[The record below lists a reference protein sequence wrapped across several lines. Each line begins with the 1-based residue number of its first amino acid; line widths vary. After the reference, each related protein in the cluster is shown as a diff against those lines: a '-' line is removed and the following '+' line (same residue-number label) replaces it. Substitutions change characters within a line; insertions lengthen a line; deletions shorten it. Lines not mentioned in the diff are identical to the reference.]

1 MSEFQTA
8 NNRQQNLFHIILQ
21 KFLPFWPLFVVLG
34 VVGLLMAKLFLL
46 KTEAKYESSAA
57 LIVNDEKKGVDQSQ
71 LMESFNVFESKKIVE
86 NEIEVIKSK
95 DVVEDVVN
103 TLGLYSK
110 IYTSGFF
117 KNQVYYDD
125 APVKIILMDPS
136 DVSLD
141 ADIGEVEFSV
151 DYDKGLVYID
161 GEGTP
166 FDTWVSNPFG
176 GSVLKFLPNGYEKY
190 SLDKVFKFT
199 ITPPRV
205 LVNQI
210 VSNLYVGAASKS
222 ATVVRILYTDPIP
235 DRGNAIVDQLIES
248 YKKATV
254 TSQNSLAAN
263 TLNFI
268 DERMETVGLNL
279 QSVEKDLEKYRS
291 KEGVINLGEQGSLY
305 LENVGDYDRRIG
317 EINLQLSVLDKVEK
331 YVVSKSNNSG
341 IVPSTLGV
349 NDPILGQ
356 LLQKLYDA
364 EIEYGQLSKT
374 TAENNPLLTVVRN
387 KINNIRPSIL
397 ENVRS
402 QKSNLYA
409 SRESLSKNSGK
420 YNEALN
426 VLPEQE
432 RIFLEINRRK
442 KSIEDLYDFLV
453 QKREE
458 TALSYAPTMGNVRVI
473 EKAEAT
479 IRPVSPKK
487 SFVYLIGL
495 LLPISLGLVFIAG
508 RELLNT
514 KILFRS
520 DLEFD
525 TDIPILGELAY
536 VDKPKDELLVSQHK
550 DLFIV
555 DQFRRILTDMQ
566 MYDGGDLIKTVMV
579 TSSIAGEGKSYVS
592 SNLAVTLALSGKKT
606 ALIDLDLRK
615 AGVSQLF
622 GLGNEVG
629 MSEVLANG
637 SVVDIGKQKVAN
649 LTVFPAGPKTLD
661 SSNLL
666 VNNNFK
672 IFISKIKEDYD
683 AVIIDT
689 PPTTLVT
696 DASLVAHYTDKVV
709 IVVRHDHT
717 PKFVLQHIN
726 ETVLRKGFQNSAL
739 IFNGVKG
746 RGIIN
751 EGYGYGYGYEFAVEE
766 NKNSLKDLLIK
777 KNKSIKRILS
787 KHIK

>member
-1 MSEFQTA
+1 MA

-34 VVGLLMAKLFLL
+34 VVGVLLAKLFLL
-46 KTEAKYESSAA
+46 RTEAHYQSSAG

-117 KNQVYYDD
+117 KDRVYYED
-125 APVKIILMDPS
+125 APIKIVLMDPS
-136 DVSLD
+136 DVNIN
-141 ADIGEVEFSV
+141 ADIDEVEFSV
-151 DYDKGLVYID
+151 DYEKGLVYID

-166 FDTWVSNPFG
+166 FDTWVGNPFG
-176 GSVLKFLPNGYEKY
+176 GSVLKFLPNGNVKY
-190 SLDKVFKFT
+190 SLDKIFKFQLIPT
-199 ITPPRV
+199 RIRI
-205 LVNQI
+205 NQI
-210 VSNLYVGAASKS
+210 VSNLYVGAASKT

-235 DRGNAIVDQLIES
+235 NRGNDIVNQLIDS
-248 YKKATV
+248 YKKATIN
-254 TSQNSLAAN
+254 SQNSLASN
-263 TLNFI
+263 TLSFI
-268 DERMETVGLNL
+268 DERMETVGVEL
-279 QSVEKDLEKYRS
+279 QAVEKDLEKYRS
-291 KEGVINLGEQGSLY
+291 KEGVINLGEQGNLY
-305 LENVGDYDRRIG
+305 LQNVGDYDRRIG

-331 YVVSKSNNSG
+331 YVVSKSNNTG

-387 KINNIRPSIL
+387 KIDNIRPSIL

-402 QKSNLYA
+402 QKSNLNA
-409 SRESLSKNSGK
+409 SRESLTTNSGK

-432 RIFLEINRRK
+432 RMFLEINRRK

-458 TALSYAPTMGNVRVI
+458 TALSFAPTLGNVRVI
-473 EKAEAT
+473 EKAEAS

-487 SFVYLIGL
+487 SVVYLIGL
-495 LLPISLGLVFIAG
+495 LFPIGLGLAYVAG

-520 DLEFD
+520 DLEID
-525 TDIPILGELAY
+525 DNIPVVGEVAY
-536 VDKPKDELLVSQHK
+536 LDKPKEELLVTQHK

-566 MYDGGDLIKTVMV
+566 MYDGGKTIQTVMV

-592 SNLAVTLALSGKKT
+592 SNLALTLALSGKKT

-622 GLGNEVG
+622 HLENEIG
-629 MSEVLANG
+629 MSQVLG
-637 SVVDIGKQKVAN
+637 DGITLDVGVQKTDN
-649 LTVFPAGPKTLD
+649 LTVFPSGDKTLN

-666 VNNNFK
+666 VNDNFK
-672 IFISKIKEDYD
+672 TFISKIKKEFD

-696 DASLVAHYTDKVV
+696 DANLIASYTDKTV

-717 PKFVLQHIN
+717 PKFVLQHID
-726 ETVLRKGFQNSAL
+726 ETIRRKGFENCAL
-739 IFNGVKG
+739 IFNGVKM
-746 RGIIN
+746 RGIIKQ
-751 EGYGYGYGYEFAVEE
+751 GYGYGYGYEISASDKE
-766 NKNSLKDLLIK
+766 KKLITKVLEKFGVK
-777 KNKSIKRILS
+777 KNN
-787 KHIK
+787 

>member
-1 MSEFQTA
+1 MA

-34 VVGLLMAKLFLL
+34 VVGVLLAKLFLL
-46 KTEAKYESSAA
+46 RTEAHYQSSAG

-117 KNQVYYDD
+117 KDKVYYEDT
-125 APVKIILMDPS
+125 PIKIVLMDPS
-136 DVSLD
+136 DIKIDS
-141 ADIGEVEFSV
+141 DIDEVEFSV
-151 DYDKGLVYID
+151 DYEKGLVFID
-161 GEGTP
+161 GEGIP

-176 GSVLKFLPNGYEKY
+176 GSVLKFLPNGNVKY
-190 SLDKVFKFT
+190 SLDKIFKFQLIPT
-199 ITPPRV
+199 RIRI
-205 LVNQI
+205 NQI
-210 VSNLYVGAASKS
+210 VSNLYVGAASKT
-222 ATVVRILYTDPIP
+222 ATVVRILFTDPIP
-235 DRGNAIVDQLIES
+235 NRGNDIVNQLIDS
-248 YKKATV
+248 YKKATIN
-254 TSQNSLAAN
+254 SQNSLASN

-268 DERMETVGLNL
+268 DERMETVGVEL
-279 QSVEKDLEKYRS
+279 QAVEKDLEKYRS
-291 KEGVINLGEQGSLY
+291 KEGVINLGEQGNLY
-305 LENVGDYDRRIG
+305 LQNVGDYDRRIG

-331 YVVSKSNNSG
+331 YVVSKNNNTG

-349 NDPILGQ
+349 NDPILSQ

-364 EIEYGQLSKT
+364 ELEYGELSKT

-387 KINNIRPSIL
+387 KIDNIRPSIL

-409 SRESLSKNSGK
+409 SRESLSTNSGK

-458 TALSYAPTMGNVRVI
+458 TALSFAPTLGNVRVI
-473 EKAEAT
+473 EKAEAS
-479 IRPVSPKK
+479 IKPVSPKK
-487 SFVYLIGL
+487 SVVYLIGL
-495 LLPISLGLVFIAG
+495 LFPIGLGLAYVAG

-520 DLEFD
+520 DLEID
-525 TDIPILGELAY
+525 ANIPVVGEVAY
-536 VDKPKDELLVSQHK
+536 LDKPKEELLVTQHK

-566 MYDGGDLIKTVMV
+566 MYDGVKMIQTVMV

-592 SNLAVTLALSGKKT
+592 SNLALTLALSGKKT

-615 AGVSQLF
+615 AGVSTLF
-622 GLGNEVG
+622 HLENEIG
-629 MSEVLANG
+629 MSQVLG
-637 SVVDIGKQKVAN
+637 DGTMLDVGVQKTDN
-649 LTVFPAGPKTLD
+649 LTVFPSGDKTLN

-666 VNNNFK
+666 VNDNFK
-672 IFISKIKEDYD
+672 TFISKIKKEFD

-696 DASLVAHYTDKVV
+696 DANLIAPYTDKTV

-717 PKFVLQHIN
+717 PKFVLQHID
-726 ETVLRKGFQNSAL
+726 ETVRRKGFENCAL
-739 IFNGVKG
+739 IFNGVKT
-746 RGIIN
+746 RGIIKQGY
-751 EGYGYGYGYEFAVEE
+751 GYGYGYGYEISASDKE
-766 NKNSLKDLLIK
+766 KTLITKVLEKLGVK
-777 KNKSIKRILS
+777 KNN
-787 KHIK
+787 

>member
-1 MSEFQTA
+1 MSEFQMA

-34 VVGLLMAKLFLL
+34 FVGLVIAQFYIWNTVPKF
-46 KTEAKYESSAA
+46 ESSGA

-103 TLGLYSK
+103 TLGLYAN
-110 IYTSGFF
+110 IFTNGFF
-117 KNQVYYDD
+117 NEHVYYKD
-125 APVKIILMDPS
+125 APVKIVLMDPS
-136 DVSLD
+136 DVPVDS
-141 ADIGEVEFSV
+141 DIDDVEFSV
-151 DYDKGLVYID
+151 DFEKGMVYMD

-190 SLDKVFKFT
+190 DNDKVFRFQ
-199 ITPPRV
+199 IIPPR
-205 LVNQI
+205 LKVNQI

-222 ATVVRILYTDPIP
+222 ATVVKILYTDAIP
-235 DRGNAIVDQLIES
+235 ERGNEIVDQLIES

-254 TSQNSLAAN
+254 TSQNSLASN

-268 DERMETVGLNL
+268 DERMEVVGKDL
-279 QSVEKDLEKYRS
+279 QEVEKDLEKYRS
-291 KEGVINLGEQGSLY
+291 KEGVINLGEQGNLY
-305 LENVGDYDRRIG
+305 LQNVGDYDRQIG
-317 EINLQLSVLDKVEK
+317 EIDLQLSVLNKVER
-331 YVVSKSNNSG
+331 YVISKNKTSG

-356 LLQKLYDA
+356 LLQRLYDA
-364 EIEYGQLSKT
+364 EIEYGELSKT

-387 KINNIRPSIL
+387 RIENIRPSIL

-402 QKSNLYA
+402 QKSNLQA
-409 SRESLSKNSGK
+409 SKSSLSTNSGK

-458 TALSYAPTMGNVRVI
+458 TALSYAPTLGNVRVI
-473 EKAEAT
+473 EKAEAS

-487 SFVYLIGL
+487 PFIYLIGML
-495 LLPISLGLVFIAG
+495 MPLVLGLVWVAG

-514 KILFRS
+514 KVLFRS
-520 DLEFD
+520 DLELD
-525 TDIPILGELAY
+525 AAIPVLGELAF
-536 VDKPKDELLVSQHK
+536 VDKPKEKLLVSQHK

-555 DQFRRILTDMQ
+555 DQFRRILTDMH
-566 MYDGGDLIKTVMV
+566 MYDGGEMIQTVMI

-592 SNLAVTLALSGKKT
+592 SNLAMTLALSGKKT
-606 ALIDLDLRK
+606 ALIDMDLRK
-615 AGVSQLF
+615 AGVTQLF
-622 GLGNEVG
+622 QLENDMG
-629 MSEVLANG
+629 MSQVLNNG
-637 SVVDIGKQKVAN
+637 MSLKVGVQKAEN
-649 LTVFPAGPKTLD
+649 LTVFPAGAKTLD

-666 VNNNFK
+666 VSDYWK
-672 IFISKIKEDYD
+672 TFIAAIKKEYD

-689 PPTTLVT
+689 PPTTLVS
-696 DASLVAHYTDKVV
+696 DATILAQYVDKTV
-709 IVVRHDHT
+709 IVIRHDHT
-717 PKFVLQHIN
+717 PKFVLQHID
-726 ETVLRKGFQNSAL
+726 ETVLRKGFEKSTL
-739 IFNGVKG
+739 IFNGVKI
-746 RGIIN
+746 RGVIKQ
-751 EGYGYGYGYEFAVEE
+751 GYGYGYGYDDSVEFQE
-766 NKNSLKDLLIK
+766 NSFLVRF
-777 KNKSIKRILS
+777 KRIVQNFFN
-787 KHIK
+787 

>member
-1 MSEFQTA
+1 L
-8 NNRQQNLFHIILQ
+8 LF
-21 KFLPFWPLFVVLG
+21 
-34 VVGLLMAKLFLL
+34 AKLVILR
-46 KTEAKYESSAA
+46 TEAKYESSAA

-95 DVVEDVVN
+95 DVIEDVVK
-103 TLGLYSK
+103 TLGLYAK

-117 KNQVYYDD
+117 KDNLYYTD

-136 DVSLD
+136 DVNID
-141 ADIGEVEFSV
+141 ADIDEVKFSV
-151 DYDKGLVYID
+151 DYEKGLVYID

-190 SLDKVFKFT
+190 DRDKVFKFT
-199 ITPPRV
+199 IAPPRI

-210 VSNLYVGAASKS
+210 LSNLYVGAASKTS
-222 ATVVRILYTDPIP
+222 TVVRILYTDPIP
-235 DRGNAIVDQLIES
+235 SRGNAIVDQLIES
-248 YKKATV
+248 YRKATV
-254 TSQNSLAAN
+254 TSQNSLASN

-268 DERMETVGLNL
+268 DERMETVGVELHE
-279 QSVEKDLEKYRS
+279 VEKDLEKYRS
-291 KEGVINLGEQGSLY
+291 KEGVIDLGEQGNLY
-305 LENVGDYDRRIG
+305 LQNVGDYDRRIG
-317 EINLQLSVLDKVEK
+317 EINLQLSVLQKVER
-331 YVVSKSNNSG
+331 YVVSKGGKSG

-364 EIEYGQLSKT
+364 EIEYGELSKT
-374 TAENNPLLTVVRN
+374 TAENNPLLTSIKNR
-387 KINNIRPSIL
+387 IDNIRPSIL

-409 SRESLSKNSGK
+409 SRESLTTNSGK

-473 EKAEAT
+473 EKAEASL
-479 IRPVSPKK
+479 RPVSPKK
-487 SFVYLIGL
+487 SVIYLIGL
-495 LLPISLGLVFIAG
+495 LFPLGLGLAYVAG
-508 RELLNT
+508 KELLNT

-525 TDIPILGELAY
+525 TDLPVLGELTY
-536 VDKPKDELLVSQHK
+536 VDKPNDELLVSQHE

-566 MYDGGDLIKTVMV
+566 MYDGGETIKTVMV

-615 AGVSQLF
+615 AGVSQIF
-622 GLGNEVG
+622 GFRNEVG
-629 MSEVLANG
+629 MSEVLTKG
-637 SVVDIGKQKVAN
+637 SMLDIGKEKVTN
-649 LTVFPAGPKTLD
+649 LTVYPAGAKTLD

-672 IFISKIKEDYD
+672 EFIAKIKEEYD

-696 DASLVAHYTDKVV
+696 DANLVAHYIDKSI

-717 PKFVLQHIN
+717 PKFVQQHID
-726 ETVLRKGFQNSAL
+726 ETLRRKGFEKSAL
-739 IFNGVKG
+739 IFNGVKM
-746 RGIIN
+746 RGIIKQ
-751 EGYGYGYGYEFAVEE
+751 GYGYGYGYEAAIDQNEITILKTILDKIKGFGLR
-766 NKNSLKDLLIK
+766 KN
-777 KNKSIKRILS
+777 
-787 KHIK
+787 